1 MLPRRCAGKPGR
13 RSVTTV
19 DPRGG
24 WTRWCPAGSRPAAH
38 RVGQVPP
45 AGLMVCVELGDMQ
58 MRPAELAAIRAGDVD
73 VAFRRWER
81 PRVRAG
87 TRMRTAVGLVEVTS
101 VDRVPVSSLTAAD
114 ARRAGA
120 ASLAALRQGLDR
132 LHPDRPVYRIGLRYA
147 GVDPREALRE
157 ALPDA
162 AELDAIGG
170 WLDRLD
176 RASPTGPW
184 TRATLLLIDE
194 LPATRAPDL
203 AQRMGRDTR
212 SFKQN
217 VRKLKERGLT
227 ESLDIGYRLSARGAA
242 VLDHEGL
249 PRLARGRLA
258 PEPGIPLPHLGAAA
272 TRALTARGVDRL
284 EQVATLSAG
293 EVQALH
299 GVGPYAL
306 RHLRA
311 ALDAAGLAF
320 RDDLEASPPAAVPDK
335 P

>member
-1 MLPRRCAGKPGR
+1 VQL
-13 RSVTTV
+13 
-19 DPRGG
+19 
-24 WTRWCPAGSRPAAH
+24 
-38 RVGQVPP
+38 
-45 AGLMVCVELGDMQ
+45 
-58 MRPAELAAIRAGDVD
+58 RPAELAAIRAGDVD

-81 PRVRAG
+81 PRVRVG
-87 TRMRTAVGLVEVTS
+87 TQMRTAVGLVEFTS
-101 VDRVPVSSLTAAD
+101 VDRVPVRSLTAAD

-132 LHPDRPVYRIGLRYA
+132 LHPERPVYRIGLRYA
-147 GVDPREALRE
+147 GDDPRHALRE
-157 ALPDA
+157 AVPDA
-162 AELDAIGG
+162 AEIDAIVA

-203 AQRMGRDTR
+203 AQRMGRDTP

-227 ESLDIGYRLSARGAA
+227 ESLDIGYRLSPRGAA
-242 VLDHEGL
+242 VLDHEGH
-249 PRLARGRLA
+249 RRHARPA
-258 PEPGIPLPHLGAAA
+258 PEPGIPLPRIGAAA
-272 TRALTARGVDRL
+272 TRALTGQGVVRL
-284 EQVATLSAG
+284 EQVANLSEG

-306 RHLRA
+306 GHLRA
-311 ALDAAGLAF
+311 AM
-320 RDDLEASPPAAVPDK
+320 
-335 P
+335 

>member
-1 MLPRRCAGKPGR
+1 VRCG
-13 RSVTTV
+13 
-19 DPRGG
+19 
-24 WTRWCPAGSRPAAH
+24 
-38 RVGQVPP
+38 
-45 AGLMVCVELGDMQ
+45 ELGGVQ
-58 MRPAELAAIRAGDVD
+58 IRPAELAAIRAGDID
-73 VAFRRWER
+73 VAFRRWDR
-81 PRVRAG
+81 PRLKIG

-120 ASLAALRQGLDR
+120 ASLAALRHGLDR
-132 LHPDRPVYRIGLRYA
+132 VHPERPVYRIGLRYA
-147 GVDPREALRE
+147 GVDPRHALRE
-157 ALPDA
+157 AVPDA
-162 AELDAIGG
+162 AEIDAIVT

-203 AQRMGRDTR
+203 AQRIGRDTP

-242 VLDHEGL
+242 VLDHEGH
-249 PRLARGRLA
+249 PRSTPGRSA
-258 PEPGIPLPHLGAAA
+258 PQPGIPLPHIGAAA
-272 TRALTARGVDRL
+272 TRALTAYGVVRL
-284 EQVATLSAG
+284 DQVAGLSES

-306 RHLRA
+306 RHLRTA
-311 ALDAAGLAF
+311 MDAAGLAF
-320 RDDLEASPPAAVPDK
+320 RDDSEAAPETS
-335 P
+335 

>member
-1 MLPRRCAGKPGR
+1 MACG
-13 RSVTTV
+13 
-19 DPRGG
+19 
-24 WTRWCPAGSRPAAH
+24 
-38 RVGQVPP
+38 
-45 AGLMVCVELGDMQ
+45 ELGGVQ
-58 MRPAELAAIRAGDVD
+58 LRPAELMAIRAGDVD

-81 PRVRAG
+81 PRVRVG

-101 VDRVPVSSLTAAD
+101 VDRVPVRSLTAAD

-147 GVDPREALRE
+147 GVDPRHALRE
-157 ALPDA
+157 AVPDA
-162 AELDAIGG
+162 AEIDAIVA

-203 AQRMGRDTR
+203 AQRMGRDTP

-242 VLDHEGL
+242 VLDHEGH
-249 PRLARGRLA
+249 PRSARSRSV
-258 PEPGIPLPHLGAAA
+258 PEPGIPLPRIGAAA
-272 TRALTARGVDRL
+272 TRALTAHGVVRL
-284 EQVATLSAG
+284 EQVAGLSEG

-311 ALDAAGLAF
+311 AMDAAGLAF
-320 RDDLEASPPAAVPDK
+320 RDEPGASPRLPQQG
-335 P
+335 

>member
-1 MLPRRCAGKPGR
+1 
-13 RSVTTV
+13 
-19 DPRGG
+19 
-24 WTRWCPAGSRPAAH
+24 
-38 RVGQVPP
+38 
-45 AGLMVCVELGDMQ
+45 

-81 PRVRAG
+81 PRLRVG

-101 VDRVPVSSLTAAD
+101 VDRVPVGSLTAAD

-120 ASLAALRQGLDR
+120 ASLAALLHGLDR
-132 LHPDRPVYRIGLRYA
+132 LHADRPVYRIGLRYA
-147 GVDPREALRE
+147 GADPRQALRE
-157 ALPDA
+157 TVPGA
-162 AELDAIGG
+162 AEIDALVA

-184 TRATLLLIDE
+184 TRATLRLIDE

-203 AQRMGRDTR
+203 ADRMGRDTP

-242 VLDHEGL
+242 VLDHEGH
-249 PRLARGRLA
+249 PRPARDRSV
-258 PEPGIPLPHLGAAA
+258 PEPGLPLPHLGASA
-272 TRALTARGVDRL
+272 TRALTERGVVRL
-284 EQVATLSAG
+284 EQVAGFSEG

-306 RHLRA
+306 SRLRTA
-311 ALDAAGLAF
+311 MAEAGLAF
-320 RDDLEASPPAAVPDK
+320 RDAPDISRPSGTTTETPA
-335 P
+335 

>member
-1 MLPRRCAGKPGR
+1 
-13 RSVTTV
+13 
-19 DPRGG
+19 
-24 WTRWCPAGSRPAAH
+24 
-38 RVGQVPP
+38 
-45 AGLMVCVELGDMQ
+45 

-73 VAFRRWER
+73 VAFRRWDQ
-81 PRVRAG
+81 PRLKVG

-120 ASLAALRQGLDR
+120 ASLTALRQGLDR
-132 LHPDRPVYRIGLRYA
+132 VHRERPVYRIGLRYA
-147 GVDPREALRE
+147 GTDPRQALRE
-157 ALPDA
+157 AVPDA
-162 AELDAIGG
+162 AEIEAIAA

-203 AQRMGRDTR
+203 AHRMGRDTP

-242 VLDHEGL
+242 VLDHEGH
-249 PRLARGRLA
+249 PRPARGRPE
-258 PEPGIPLPHLGAAA
+258 PEPGIPLPHIGAPA
-272 TRALTARGVDRL
+272 TRALTAHGVVRL
-284 EQVATLSAG
+284 EQVAELSER

-306 RHLRA
+306 GRLRTA
-311 ALDAAGLAF
+311 MEASGLTF
-320 RDDLEASPPAAVPDK
+320 RDDLDTSPPAGATPETS
-335 P
+335 

>member
-1 MLPRRCAGKPGR
+1 M
-13 RSVTTV
+13 
-19 DPRGG
+19 
-24 WTRWCPAGSRPAAH
+24 
-38 RVGQVPP
+38 
-45 AGLMVCVELGDMQ
+45 CVELGGMQ
-58 MRPAELAAIRAGDVD
+58 IRPAELAAIRAGDID

-81 PRVRAG
+81 PRLRVG

-101 VDRVPVSSLTAAD
+101 VDRVPVGSLTAAD

-120 ASLAALRQGLDR
+120 ASLVALRQGLDR
-132 LHPDRPVYRIGLRYA
+132 LHSDRPVYRIGLRYA
-147 GVDPREALRE
+147 GADPRQALRE
-157 ALPDA
+157 AVPDA
-162 AELDAIGG
+162 AEIGAIGA

-176 RASPTGPW
+176 RASPSGPW

-194 LPATRAPDL
+194 LPTTRAPDL
-203 AQRMGRDTR
+203 AQRMGRDTA

-242 VLDHEGL
+242 VLDHEGH
-249 PRLARGRLA
+249 PRVGRDRVA

-272 TRALTARGVDRL
+272 TRALAACGVVRL
-284 EQVATLSAG
+284 EQVAGLSAG

-311 ALDAAGLAF
+311 AMNAAGLAF
-320 RDDLEASPPAAVPDK
+320 RDEPGPSAPAMPETS
-335 P
+335 

>member
-1 MLPRRCAGKPGR
+1 M
-13 RSVTTV
+13 
-19 DPRGG
+19 
-24 WTRWCPAGSRPAAH
+24 
-38 RVGQVPP
+38 
-45 AGLMVCVELGDMQ
+45 
-58 MRPAELAAIRAGDVD
+58 AIRAGDVD

-81 PRVRAG
+81 PRVRVG

-101 VDRVPVSSLTAAD
+101 VDRVPVRSLTAAD

-147 GVDPREALRE
+147 GVDPRHALRE
-157 ALPDA
+157 AVPDA
-162 AELDAIGG
+162 AEIDAIVA

-203 AQRMGRDTR
+203 AQRMGRDTP

-242 VLDHEGL
+242 VLDHEGH
-249 PRLARGRLA
+249 PRSARSRSV
-258 PEPGIPLPHLGAAA
+258 PEPGIPLPRIGAAA
-272 TRALTARGVDRL
+272 TRALTAHGVVRL
-284 EQVATLSAG
+284 EQVARLSEG
-293 EVQALH
+293 EVRALH

-311 ALDAAGLAF
+311 AMDAAGLAF
-320 RDDLEASPPAAVPDK
+320 RDHAGPSSQVGYS
-335 P
+335 

>member
-1 MLPRRCAGKPGR
+1 
-13 RSVTTV
+13 
-19 DPRGG
+19 
-24 WTRWCPAGSRPAAH
+24 
-38 RVGQVPP
+38 
-45 AGLMVCVELGDMQ
+45 MQ

-73 VAFRRWER
+73 VAFRRWEQ
-81 PRVRAG
+81 PRVRVG

-120 ASLAALRQGLDR
+120 ASLAGLRQELDSV
-132 LHPDRPVYRIGLRYA
+132 HPERPVYRIELRYA
-147 GVDPREALRE
+147 GADPRQALRE
-157 ALPDA
+157 AVPEP
-162 AELDAIGG
+162 AEIDAISA

-203 AQRMGRDTR
+203 AQRMGRDTP

-227 ESLDIGYRLSARGAA
+227 ESLDIGYRLSPRGAA
-242 VLDHEGL
+242 VLDHEGH
-249 PRLARGRLA
+249 PRPSRGRPV

-272 TRALTARGVDRL
+272 TRALTARGVVRL
-284 EQVATLSAG
+284 EQAAGLSAA

-299 GVGPYAL
+299 GVGPFAL
-306 RHLRA
+306 GRLRA
-311 ALDAAGLAF
+311 ALNAAGLTF
-320 RDDLEASPPAAVPDK
+320 RDDPAAQGAHHALQDPERA
-335 P
+335 

>member
-1 MLPRRCAGKPGR
+1 
-13 RSVTTV
+13 
-19 DPRGG
+19 
-24 WTRWCPAGSRPAAH
+24 
-38 RVGQVPP
+38 
-45 AGLMVCVELGDMQ
+45 

-73 VAFRRWER
+73 MAFRRWER
-81 PRVRAG
+81 PRIKVG
-87 TRMRTAVGLVEVTS
+87 TRMRTAVGLIEVTS
-101 VDRVPVSSLTAAD
+101 VDRVPVGSLTAAD

-120 ASLAALRQGLDR
+120 ASLAALRHGLDR

-147 GVDPREALRE
+147 GVDPRQELRE
-157 ALPDA
+157 TVPDA
-162 AELDAIGG
+162 AEIDAIVA

-184 TRATLLLIDE
+184 TRATLLLIDD

-203 AQRMGRDTR
+203 AQRMGRDTP

-242 VLDHEGL
+242 VLNHEGH
-249 PRLARGRLA
+249 PRSVHDRSGS
-258 PEPGIPLPHLGAAA
+258 EPGIPLPHIGASA
-272 TRALTARGVDRL
+272 TRALAAHGVVRL
-284 EQVATLSAG
+284 EQVTRFSEG

-306 RHLRA
+306 GRLRA
-311 ALDAAGLAF
+311 AMAAAGLAF
-320 RDDLEASPPAAVPDK
+320 RDDPGTSPQSTTSAETPSFPI
-335 P
+335 